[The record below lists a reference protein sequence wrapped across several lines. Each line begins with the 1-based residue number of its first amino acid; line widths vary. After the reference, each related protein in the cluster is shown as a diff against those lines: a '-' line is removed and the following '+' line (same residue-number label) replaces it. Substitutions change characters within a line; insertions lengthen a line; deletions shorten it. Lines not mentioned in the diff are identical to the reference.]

1 MDLVKSVPKLTHA
14 STTNVTPM
22 PTVCQTQ
29 RYSMRTAT
37 NANVKMDSMVTEMS
51 AMFTSHYALVTC
63 AVTMK
68 SDKLTLT
75 NTKLESANANVV
87 SVMVLTSVAP
97 QIHVHTL
104 LMTEQTEG
112 GRYL

>member
-14 STTNVTPM
+14 STTNVPPM
-22 PTVCQTQ
+22 ATVCQTQ

-68 SDKLTLT
+68 SDKLSQT
-75 NTKLESANANVV
+75 NMVPKHVSANVPKV
-87 SVMVLTSVAP
+87 
-97 QIHVHTL
+97 
-104 LMTEQTEG
+104 
-112 GRYL
+112 